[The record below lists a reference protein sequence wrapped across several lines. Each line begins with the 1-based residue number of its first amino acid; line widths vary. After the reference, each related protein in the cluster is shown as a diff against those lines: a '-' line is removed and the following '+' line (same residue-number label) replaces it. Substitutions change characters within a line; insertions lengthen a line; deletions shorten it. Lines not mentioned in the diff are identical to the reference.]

1 MRVLIRETLETAV
14 INIYGT
20 DGNQHSRDFFDKYFA
35 DSEGAYPTLDEERE
49 EFGTDAEWTIIR
61 KQDFQA
67 FADTAETIQKAIDD
81 VQDRIAKGDSRED
94 YTYNSDSYL
103 I

>member
-20 DGNQHSRDFFDKYFA
+20 DGKQHSRDFFDKYFS
-35 DSEGAYPTLDEERE
+35 DSDGAYPTLDEERE
-49 EFGTDAEWTIIR
+49 EYGTDAEWTIITKR
-61 KQDFQA
+61 DFEL
-67 FADTAETIQKAIDD
+67 FAEAVETLQKAIDD
-81 VQDRIAKGDSRED
+81 VQDRIAKGDNAENYSLNA
-94 YTYNSDSYL
+94 NSFL

>member
-20 DGNQHSRDFFDKYFA
+20 DGREHSRDFFEKYFA
-35 DSEGAYPTLDEERE
+35 DSDGVYPTLDEERE
-49 EFGTDAEWTIIR
+49 EYGTDAEWTIITER
-61 KQDFQA
+61 DFRF
-67 FADTAETIQKAIDD
+67 FADTVSTIQQAIDD
-81 VQDRIAKGDSRED
+81 VQRKLAKGDDAEE
-94 YTYNSDSYL
+94 YTFNADCFL

>member
-20 DGNQHSRDFFDKYFA
+20 DGKQHSRDYFDKYFE

-61 KQDFQA
+61 KQDFKD
-67 FADTAETIQKAIDD
+67 FADIVSTLQQAIDG
-81 VQDRIAKGDSRED
+81 VQDRISNGDSLEK
-94 YTYNSDSYL
+94 YTYNSDCYL

>member
-20 DGNQHSRDFFDKYFA
+20 DGKQHSKDFFEKYFA
-35 DSEGAYPTLDEERE
+35 DSDGAYSTLDEERE
-49 EFGTDAEWTIIR
+49 EFGTDAQWTIITR
-61 KQDFQA
+61 RDFDL
-67 FADTAETIQKAIDD
+67 FAGTVETLQKAIDSAD
-81 VQDRIAKGDSRED
+81 RYPQD
-94 YTYNSDSYL
+94 SDSYL